1 MRWDEVTVSGYLQN
15 RSIGLHPYDTH
26 RTNIFRLQSGQVTK
40 GDQVRHTM
48 PCPPTCDGF
57 CLVPSSCCCGGC
69 EWLSEH
75 LTFPSDP
82 DQKRLCQAS
91 CTALVHRSDTKAS
104 KPLHLDNNLCRR
116 ALLRYLK
123 SRRQLFDALR
133 CSYRGFENEYE
144 QPEVRKLP
152 DMHPGGTSHTKTP
165 KIATGCPVHA

>member
-48 PCPPTCDGF
+48 SCPPTCDGF

-116 ALLRYLK
+116 ALLRYLNRAGSYSMRCGVVIADLRTNMS
-123 SRRQLFDALR
+123 SRRSESSLICTQVA
-133 CSYRGFENEYE
+133 
-144 QPEVRKLP
+144 PA
-152 DMHPGGTSHTKTP
+152 TP
-165 KIATGCPVHA
+165 KHLK